1 MNIPHRI
8 SHFLDKQHIEYQL
21 LQHQHSQSSI
31 STAVNSLIPYQQIAK
46 AVILLD
52 HEDRKLMAILPA
64 DRRVNLS
71 KVSSVLHHDYRLAKE
86 QQVYTWFD
94 DCEHGAI
101 PPIANVFH
109 MNAIYDEC
117 LMRPKHIFFEAGDH
131 RTLIRV
137 DHRNFSELMQ
147 GINHF
152 KFSQEF
158 MH

>member
-8 SHFLDKQHIEYQL
+8 SHFLDEQHIEYQL
-21 LQHQHSQSSI
+21 LQHLHSQNSI

-64 DRRVNLS
+64 DRRVNLH
-71 KVSSVLHHDYRLAKE
+71 KVSSVLHHDYSLAKE
-86 QQVYTWFD
+86 QQVYSWFN

-101 PPIANVFH
+101 PPIAHAFN
-109 MNAIYDEC
+109 MNAIYDES

-137 DHRNFSELMQ
+137 DHQNFSELMQ
-147 GINHF
+147 GISHF